1 MYLKQVA
8 RLSCANLSLF
18 SFPKGDG
25 AFDAFD
31 FLPLVAIVIGT
42 SLILAGLFPSGF
54 TSLGIANGNVVIG
67 RKDAR
72 DDDVKKS
79 MLDEA
84 IDQLETG

>member
-1 MYLKQVA
+1 M
-8 RLSCANLSLF
+8 
-18 SFPKGDG
+18 
-25 AFDAFD
+25 
-31 FLPLVAIVIGT
+31 AIVIGT